1 MAFAPFPGKPSVSD
15 DFLPKRQGNPM
26 GDSHNDP
33 LRVDFDRKIKLEFH
47 GSTVT
52 SDAGLLAYRELDNA
66 LGLTSTTAS
75 GLLDTRTGQN
85 TQHRLLALLRQSIY
99 SRLAG
104 YEDVNDAERL
114 ALDPALQIVV
124 GGRAKNQTAASTSEM
139 ARFETETLSTKENL
153 KHLMDLSSQWID
165 QAHRHRKLT
174 KLILDMDSSVSET
187 YGHQEGSAYNGYYEC
202 TCYHPLF
209 LFNQFGDL
217 ERVPLRRGNHPRAKF
232 WRRVLLPVIE
242 RYRDRDIPKYFRGD
256 SAFAL
261 PKLLRLLEN
270 EGFRYAIRLKANP
283 VLERKIAHLLKR
295 PVGRP
300 SHKPKKFYAS
310 FRYRAGSREC
320 ARRVVAK
327 AEWHAG
333 ELFPRVGFIVTNLKW
348 STKRVVRFYNG
359 RGTAEQWIK
368 EGKNAVKWTK
378 LSCRRFKDNAARLQ
392 LFALAYNLANFL
404 RQLFLPKPIQG
415 WTLTTLREKLV
426 KIGAK
431 VVRHSKYVLFQLAEV
446 AVPRQWFA
454 RILGRIARLRAACA
468 SG

>member
-1 MAFAPFPGKPSVSD
+1 
-15 DFLPKRQGNPM
+15 M
-26 GDSHNDP
+26 GESQNDTV
-33 LRVDFDRKIKLEFH
+33 RVDFDRQIHLEFH

-52 SDAGLLAYRELDNA
+52 SDAGLLAYRELDDA
-66 LGLTSTTAS
+66 LGLTGTAAS
-75 GLLDTRTGQN
+75 GLHDTRTGQN
-85 TQHRLLALLRQSIY
+85 TQHSLLALLRQSIY

-114 ALDPALQIVV
+114 CLDPAMRIVV
-124 GGRAKNQTAASTSEM
+124 GGRAKDTQAASTSEM
-139 ARFETETLSTKENL
+139 ARFETEILSTKESL
-153 KHLMDLSSQWID
+153 KHLMDLPGRWID
-165 QAHRHRKLT
+165 QAHRHRKLI

-187 YGHQEGSAYNGYYEC
+187 YGHQEGTAYNGYFAC

-217 ERVPLRRGNHPRAKF
+217 ERVLLRRGNHPSAKF

-261 PKLLRLLEN
+261 PKLLRLLEL
-270 EGFRYAIRLKANP
+270 EGFRYAIRIKANA
-283 VLERKIAHLLKR
+283 VLERKIAPLLKR

-300 SHKPKKFYAS
+300 SRKPKVFYAS
-310 FRYRAGSREC
+310 FRYQAKSWEC

-327 AEWHAG
+327 VEWHAG
-333 ELFPRVGFIVTNLKW
+333 ELFPRVGFIVTNLKGR
-348 STKRVVRFYNG
+348 SQRVVRFYNR

-378 LSCRRFKDNAARLQ
+378 LSCRRFKDNATRLQ

-404 RQLFLPKPIQG
+404 RQLVLPKPIQG

-431 VVRHSKYVLFQLAEV
+431 VVSHAKYLVFQLAEV
-446 AVPRQWFA
+446 AVPRQLMGA
-454 RILGRIARLRAACA
+454 ILERIARLRPACA

>member
-1 MAFAPFPGKPSVSD
+1 
-15 DFLPKRQGNPM
+15 M
-26 GDSHNDP
+26 GDTQNDA
-33 LRVDFDRKIKLEFH
+33 LRVDFDRQIKLEFH

-52 SDAGLLAYRELDNA
+52 SEAGLLAYRELDDA
-66 LGLTSTTAS
+66 LRLTSTAAS
-75 GLLDTRTGQN
+75 GLHDTRTGQN
-85 TQHRLLALLRQSIY
+85 TQHSLLALLRQSIY

-114 ALDPALQIVV
+114 CLDPALRIVV
-124 GGRAKNQTAASTSEM
+124 GGRAKDTKAASTSEM
-139 ARFETETLSTKENL
+139 ARFETETLSRKENL
-153 KHLMDLSSQWID
+153 QHLSDLSGKWID

-174 KLILDMDSSVSET
+174 KLILDLDSSVSET
-187 YGHQEGSAYNGYYEC
+187 YGHQEGTAYNGYFAC
-202 TCYHPLF
+202 MCYHPLF

-217 ERVPLRRGNHPRAKF
+217 ERVMLRRGNHASATF

-242 RYRDRDIPKYFRGD
+242 RYRDQDIPKYFRGD

-261 PKLLRLLEN
+261 PKLLRLLEK

-283 VLERKIAHLLKR
+283 VLVRQIAHLLKR

-300 SHKPKKFYAS
+300 SRKPKKFYAS
-310 FRYRAGSREC
+310 FQYQAGSWEC

-327 AEWHAG
+327 VEWHAG

-348 STKRVVRFYNG
+348 ATKRVVRFYNR

-378 LSCRRFKDNAARLQ
+378 LSCRRFKDNEARLQ
-392 LFALAYNLANFL
+392 LFALTYNLANFL
-404 RQLFLPKPIQG
+404 RQLVLPKPIQG
-415 WTLTTLREKLV
+415 WTLTTLREKLI

-431 VVRHSKYVLFQLAEV
+431 VVAHAKYLTFQLAEV
-446 AVPRQWFA
+446 AVPRNLFA
-454 RILGRIARLRAACA
+454 RILERIARLGPACA
-468 SG
+468 SD

>member
-1 MAFAPFPGKPSVSD
+1 
-15 DFLPKRQGNPM
+15 M
-26 GDSHNDP
+26 GDRQNDP
-33 LRVDFDRKIKLEFH
+33 LRVAFDRQIKLEFH

-66 LGLTSTTAS
+66 LELTSTAPS
-75 GLLDTRTGQN
+75 GLLDSRTGQN
-85 TQHRLLALLRQSIY
+85 TQHSLLALFRQSLY

-114 ALDPALQIVV
+114 ALDPALRTVV
-124 GGRAKNQTAASTSEM
+124 GGRAKDNTAASTSEM

-153 KHLMDLSSQWID
+153 KHLMDLSGQWID
-165 QAHRHRKLT
+165 QAHQHRKLT

-187 YGHQEGSAYNGYYEC
+187 FGHQQGSAYNGHFGC

-217 ERVPLRRGNHPRAKF
+217 ERLMLRRGNHASAKF

-242 RYRDRDIPKYFRGD
+242 RYRGLDIPKFFRGD
-256 SAFAL
+256 AAFAG
-261 PKLLRLLEN
+261 PKLLRLLEL
-270 EGFRYAIRLKANP
+270 EGFRYAIRIKANA

-310 FRYRAGSREC
+310 FRYRAGSWDR

-327 AEWHAG
+327 VEWHAG
-333 ELFPRVGFIVTNLKW
+333 ELFPRVGFLVTNLTWHSK
-348 STKRVVRFYNG
+348 KVVRFYNR

-404 RQLFLPKPIQG
+404 RQLALPKPIRG
-415 WTLTTLREKLV
+415 WTLTTLREKLI

-431 VVRHSKYVLFQLAEV
+431 VVRHAKYVLFQMAEV
-446 AVPRQWFA
+446 AVPRKLFA
-454 RILGRIARLRAACA
+454 RILKRITRLCPACA

>member
-1 MAFAPFPGKPSVSD
+1 
-15 DFLPKRQGNPM
+15 M

-33 LRVDFDRKIKLEFH
+33 LRVDFDRQIKLEFR
-47 GSTVT
+47 GATVT

-66 LGLTSTTAS
+66 LGLTSTAAS
-75 GLLDTRTGQN
+75 DLVDTRTGQN
-85 TQHRLLALLRQSIY
+85 TQHGLLALLRQALY

-114 ALDPALQIVV
+114 CLDPAMRIVV
-124 GGRAKNQTAASTSEM
+124 GGRAKDHAAASTSEM
-139 ARFETETLSTKENL
+139 ARYETETLSTKENL
-153 KHLMDLSSQWID
+153 KHLIDLSGQWID
-165 QAHRHRKLT
+165 QAHQHRKLT
-174 KLILDMDSSVSET
+174 KLILDLDSSVSET
-187 YGHQEGSAYNGYYEC
+187 YGHQQGSAYNGYFEC
-202 TCYHPLF
+202 TCYHPLL

-217 ERVPLRRGNHPRAKF
+217 ERVMLRRGNHASAKF

-242 RYRDRDIPKYFRGD
+242 RYRDRNIPKFFRGD

-261 PKLLRLLEN
+261 PKLLRRLEK

-283 VLERKIAHLLKR
+283 VLERKIAPLLKR

-300 SHKPKKFYAS
+300 SRKPKKFYAS
-310 FRYRAGSREC
+310 FRYRAGSWEC

-327 AEWHAG
+327 VEWHAG

-348 STKRVVRFYNG
+348 PTKRVVRFYNR

-378 LSCRRFKDNAARLQ
+378 LSCRRFKDNEARLQ

-404 RQLFLPKPIQG
+404 RQLVLPKPIRG
-415 WTLTTLREKLV
+415 WTLTTLGEKLI

-431 VVRHSKYVLFQLAEV
+431 VVAHAKYLTFQLAEV
-446 AVPRQWFA
+446 AVPRKLFA
-454 RILGRIARLRAACA
+454 RILERIARLSPACA

>member
-1 MAFAPFPGKPSVSD
+1 
-15 DFLPKRQGNPM
+15 M
-26 GDSHNDP
+26 GDRHKDP
-33 LRVDFDRKIKLEFH
+33 LRVDFDRQIKLEFH

-52 SDAGLLAYRELDNA
+52 CDAGLLAYRELDDA
-66 LGLTSTTAS
+66 LELTNTAAS
-75 GLLDTRTGQN
+75 GLQDTRTGQN
-85 TQHRLLALLRQSIY
+85 TQHSLLALLRQSIY

-114 ALDPALQIVV
+114 CHDPAMRIVV
-124 GGRAKNQTAASTSEM
+124 GGRAKGQTAASASEM
-139 ARFETETLSTKENL
+139 ARFETEALSSKENL
-153 KHLMDLSSQWID
+153 KDLMDLSGQWID
-165 QAHRHRKLT
+165 QAHQHRKCT

-187 YGHQEGSAYNGYYEC
+187 YGHQEGSAYNGYFEC

-217 ERVPLRRGNHPRAKF
+217 ERVLLRRGNHASAKF
-232 WRRVLLPVIE
+232 WRRVLLPVLE
-242 RYRDRDIPKYFRGD
+242 RYRHRDIPKYFRGD

-261 PKLLRLLEN
+261 PKLLRLLEK

-283 VLERKIAHLLKR
+283 VLERKVAHLLKR
-295 PVGRP
+295 PMGRP

-310 FRYRAGSREC
+310 FRYRAGSWDQD
-320 ARRVVAK
+320 RRVVAK
-327 AEWHAG
+327 VEWHAG
-333 ELFPRVGFIVTNLKW
+333 ELFPRVGFLVTNLKW
-348 STKRVVRFYNG
+348 HSKKVVRFYNR

-378 LSCRRFKDNAARLQ
+378 LSCRRFKDNATRLQ

-404 RQLFLPKPIQG
+404 RQLVLPKPIQG
-415 WTLTTLREKLV
+415 WTLTTLREKLI

-431 VVRHSKYVLFQLAEV
+431 VVRHAKYILFQLAAV
-446 AVPRQWFA
+446 AVPRPLFA
-454 RILGRIARLRAACA
+454 RILERIARLCPACG